1 MAAYL
6 GGLNAQARRS
16 NRRDFDSYK
25 LQSRVCFG
33 CRADSSV
40 MRGSMTITKI
50 IGLPVLVGLGVFLL
64 AVDTFDDGSTTALS
78 LIVAIACFVGAV
90 LCMPP
95 KTA

>member
-1 MAAYL
+1 
-6 GGLNAQARRS
+6 
-16 NRRDFDSYK
+16 
-25 LQSRVCFG
+25 
-33 CRADSSV
+33 
-40 MRGSMTITKI
+40 MTITKI

-78 LIVAIACFVGAV
+78 LIVAIACFVGAA